1 VTSPF
6 EELCSPDP
14 FRELES
20 RPVPKNDDRS
30 GLYQRTF
37 AQLSH
42 GIRDRGIGV
51 GRIQNDKIVG
61 SAFAVEIA
69 LHRLAVD
76 RALGRKLRAFQ
87 VFANDRRGRSS
98 HFHKIDVGGAARK
111 RLDANGAGTGIEIEH
126 PMGST
131 PSEPSAEKTAC
142 RILSDIGRVPLVGG
156 PLRLRPL
163 AEPVVT
169 RIGSRS

>member
-1 VTSPF
+1 MRRCRPGRISRKLGFGDLEDGKTAIAVTSPF

-111 RLDANGAGTGIEIEH
+111 RLDAMA
-126 PMGST
+126 P
-131 PSEPSAEKTAC
+131 
-142 RILSDIGRVPLVGG
+142 VP
-156 PLRLRPL
+156 
-163 AEPVVT
+163 A
-169 RIGSRS
+169 